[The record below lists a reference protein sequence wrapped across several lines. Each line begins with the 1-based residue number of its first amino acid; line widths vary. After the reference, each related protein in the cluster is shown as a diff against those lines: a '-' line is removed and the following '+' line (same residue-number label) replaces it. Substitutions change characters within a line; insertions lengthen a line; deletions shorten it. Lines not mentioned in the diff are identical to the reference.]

1 MHKRMRAIPE
11 NEIRM
16 LKARAEAAENCL
28 KFFMKCPNIRKHVVS
43 GLQEGFEQIPDNTI
57 FNAPSYFYIKK
68 LANSPQLPLIPE
80 PFGLSNFPI
89 VGSMMAKRMWRQ
101 AREKQMMAKYMELER
116 ESKKIFQE
124 LHQEVE
130 KSLT

>member
-1 MHKRMRAIPE
+1 MKKRMKAIPD

-28 KFFMKCPNIRKHVVS
+28 KFFMRCPNIRKHVVN
-43 GLQEGFEQIPDNTI
+43 GLQDGFENMPNNNEFFTP
-57 FNAPSYFYIKK
+57 PSYGYIKGV
-68 LANSPQLPLIPE
+68 ANSPQLPLIPE

-124 LHQEVE
+124 LHQEV
-130 KSLT
+130 T